1 MRALLV
7 DDDQG
12 LCELLRAYLEG
23 AGFSID
29 TVHCGRAAL
38 NACLLRKYDIILLDV
53 MLPHLDGYA
62 VLARLRNTSSV
73 PVIMLTAKGEESDRV
88 RGLDAGADDYV
99 GKPFS
104 SRELV
109 ARMKAL
115 LRRVEPVQNQIVEQI
130 GDLTIH
136 NGHNHVEVGENKI
149 RLTSAEATALRA
161 LCQRVG
167 KPVSRDHLCRVV
179 LHREHSPFDR
189 SLDTHMSNLRR
200 KLGFRAD
207 GTPRIAAVRGVGYQ
221 YCP

>member
-29 TVHCGRAAL
+29 TVHCGRTAL
-38 NACLLRKYDIILLDV
+38 NACRLCKYDIVLLDV
-53 MLPHLDGYA
+53 MLPSLDGYA

-115 LRRVEPVQNQIVEQI
+115 LRRVEPVQNLIVEHI

-136 NGHNHVEVGENKI
+136 NGHNHVEVGQNNI
-149 RLTSAEATALRA
+149 RLTSAEATALRV

-200 KLGFRAD
+200 KLGFRTD